1 MGAKLS
7 ILPIFKKLSSSYT
20 GPGDIASGAA
30 AWWGVRGYSAAY
42 STGSNPAVDLV
53 DQAGN
58 NPITINILSN
68 GNLDVATINTWVTA
82 HSVTTIKV
90 KKLYDQTGNANHV
103 SQATLINMPV
113 LALNVIGSLP
123 GILYDFSNSQT
134 LVGSTLPVSAY
145 PMWCSYVAE
154 RTGNTVANNQVINT
168 NAGGAFAQ
176 FGFRQNVTSVYE
188 YAGNVPTASASDNAF
203 HAVQNYISGSGAS
216 NLDSIYVDGT
226 NTGGLN
232 AGTSVPTGS
241 VIVGDT
247 AMNGYI
253 LEVGLWG
260 SDQTSHNSAVNS
272 NQHTYWGF

>member
-7 ILPIFKKLSSSYT
+7 ILPVFKKVSAYT

-30 AWWGVRGYSAAY
+30 AWWGLRGYSAAY

-68 GNLDVATINTWVTA
+68 GNLDVGSINAWVTA
-82 HSVTTIKV
+82 HSVTTITV

-103 SQATLINMPV
+103 SQTVLSQMPTLV
-113 LALNVIGSLP
+113 LNVLGALP
-123 GILYDFSNSQT
+123 AIFYFSSSAQVLT
-134 LVGSTLPVSAY
+134 GSTLPVAAY
-145 PMWCSYVAE
+145 PIWCSYVAE
-154 RTGNTVANNQVINT
+154 RTGNTIANNQVINT

-188 YAGNVPTASASDNAF
+188 YAGAIPLASASDNAF
-203 HAVQNYISGSGAS
+203 HAVQNYISGAGAS
-216 NLDSIYVDGT
+216 NLDSIYVDGV

-241 VIVGDT
+241 VVVGDT

-253 LEVGLWG
+253 LEAGLWG
-260 SDQTSHNSAVNS
+260 SDQTSKNSAMNS